1 MSKIFLAFIKD
12 WRIKN
17 MTLINKII
25 AFENGVLSDDEIIS
39 LFQELLDTGM
49 VWNLQGFYGRT
60 AQRLIDSNLI
70 FKNN

>member
-1 MSKIFLAFIKD
+1 
-12 WRIKN
+12 